1 MGSCFTFFRETPR
14 IKNNSC
20 CNIFIYHLNY
30 VKYYIKKDVESF
42 LFTVE
47 QEEKIRGDG
56 WKKRVE
62 KLWHRRTINV
72 YPVRKVA
79 TIPLRMVSLCV
90 EKKHENRS
98 LCVAVRASLPSN

>member
-1 MGSCFTFFRETPR
+1 MGSYFTFFRETPR

-47 QEEKIRGDG
+47 QEEKNKG
-56 WKKRVE
+56 
-62 KLWHRRTINV
+62 RR
-72 YPVRKVA
+72 
-79 TIPLRMVSLCV
+79 L
-90 EKKHENRS
+90 EKKS
-98 LCVAVRASLPSN
+98 